1 MGTTEREEG
10 ALREEDERVEGSEG
24 RTGQQGSDEVC
35 LGYFGFLRPLFGAN
49 ILSLLAGPQGK
60 GESGGVVCAQG
71 HHWPRENVSYKSHKI
86 F

>member
-24 RTGQQGSDEVC
+24 RTDQQGSDEVC

-60 GESGGVVCAQG
+60 GESGGGGVGGGVC
-71 HHWPRENVSYKSHKI
+71 RC
-86 F
+86 